1 MIRPV
6 HFRCCVG
13 LALTVLAMAVCA
25 EPAAPARCVTDD
37 AAREVCLA
45 QPAQRIVS
53 LSPGATEL
61 LFDAGAGERVV
72 GAVGFSDFPEAA
84 KKIPR
89 VGSYK
94 RLDLERI
101 LALKPDLII
110 AWRSGNPRAQTERLE
125 SLGQTL
131 YYSEPRRFDDV
142 ASTLQRFATLAGS
155 EAVGGARAQ
164 RFRHGI
170 DALAKRYRDA
180 APVSV
185 FYEVWEEPLMTVN
198 GEHLISQV
206 IDLCGGRNVFADL
219 PALTQAPLPQAGAGV
234 EFEGQREAHLPGR
247 HRLERLQS
255 EGDTGIVEDLSTGKV
270 SRQPVIGSGRQFI
283 LPDDEQVAGDLEDWD
298 QLLQSHL

>member
-219 PALTQAPLPQAGAGV
+219 PALTPRIG
-234 EFEGQREAHLPGR
+234 REAVLDADP
-247 HRLERLQS
+247 EA
-255 EGDTGIVEDLSTGKV
+255 I
-270 SRQPVIGSGRQFI
+270 
-283 LPDDEQVAGDLEDWD
+283 VAGGMGEENPAWLKPWRKFASLTAVRRDNLFFVPPSTLQRPTPRLLDGAQRLCGQLE
-298 QLLQSHL
+298 SARGRR